1 MRYRSLSES
10 LCRDLVRELLAN
22 GQSTSRNYTS
32 IRLRGQHVRYRSLS
46 ESLCRDLV
54 RELLANGQPLIQ
66 GTDQG
71 TGSRV
76 VDWGLIRDTSEWMKG
91 QIETAEWKHRDP
103 TEGRLA
109 IRLHQALDH
118 VDPEVLDDA
127 GFWRYLGL
135 RYFWEV
141 IRWREPHAFKGP
153 DTSEKAIRY
162 VGAIKPIESVL
173 TRMYLR
179 AVALGTSAAQPGDEG
194 RLAYALPAATDFW
207 RSHVTRVRTATAPA
221 ARSGVRPS
229 PEARTDDHGSVAR
242 VREGDQPHLDE
253 RRVER
258 VRRDRGGETAR
269 RACPDRPAR
278 PGRPK

>member
-1 MRYRSLSES
+1 M
-10 LCRDLVRELLAN
+10 
-22 GQSTSRNYTS
+22 
-32 IRLRGQHVRYRSLS
+32 RYRSLS

-207 RSHVTRVRTATAPA
+207 RSHVTRVRTATAPPLVRAFVRRQKHERMTTDLLRVFAKAINRTWTNVELSEYDETEA
-221 ARSGVRPS
+221 ARLLD
-229 PEARTDDHGSVAR
+229 ELARTVQHDPDGQNDGADAEKAAR
-242 VREGDQPHLDE
+242 
-253 RRVER
+253 
-258 VRRDRGGETAR
+258 
-269 RACPDRPAR
+269 
-278 PGRPK
+278 